1 MNEQIIWIVLKR
13 LRTPFLV
20 IIITFA
26 ISILGLVLIP
36 GTDNNGNPYQMTF
49 FDAFYFVTYM
59 ASTIG
64 FGEAPYT
71 FNYEQRMW
79 VSFAVYFTVIGW
91 FYGIGAIVSLI
102 QDEAL
107 RKALS
112 TNSFRNQV
120 KHINKPFY
128 IILGYNSITKSIIDR
143 LNGRDYRVVVL
154 DKDDKKIDEL
164 ILENFY
170 PDVPAF
176 VGDATNQKML
186 KIAGIHQKNCAG
198 IISLFEDDMVNS
210 KIATISKLLNKK
222 LDIIVKA
229 TSQQQLEH
237 FRSMDLKHVKN
248 PFDIIS
254 KRIYYGITAP
264 HIWLLEMWMY
274 GHILKLKKRDHFPQG
289 KYIIYGNGRMGKAIK
304 EGLEKAGVE
313 YVIKDF
319 DSQKYI
325 QDKNTTIFGDDD
337 DMESLLK
344 LGVKE
349 SSCIIA
355 ATQNDLLNLTILN
368 KAKQLNPKIFTM
380 ARENA
385 LDDLNIF
392 QASKINKIY
401 IVEKILA
408 DATYNYIA
416 RPLADLFIQEA
427 RKKDDEWA
435 EVIVHMLNNITGMNP
450 MYFETRLN
458 DDNAYALTLELQE
471 GENIT
476 LADLRRSRADRN
488 ELLHIVF
495 LLLKRGDEVYLMP
508 DSRMK
513 LEIGDELLIVSDEE
527 NYDDFEYIVNNI
539 YELEY
544 VLGCATS

>member
-1 MNEQIIWIVLKR
+1 MNEQIVWIILKR

-71 FNYEQRMW
+71 FNYPQRMW
-79 VSFAVYFTVIGW
+79 VSFTIYFTVVGW

-107 RKALS
+107 KKALS
-112 TNSFRNQV
+112 RNAFRNHV
-120 KHINKPFY
+120 RRISAPFY
-128 IILGYNSITKSIIDR
+128 IILGYNGITKSIIDR
-143 LNGRDYRVVVL
+143 LNSKEFRIVVL
-154 DKDDKKIDEL
+154 DKDEEKIDEL
-164 ILENFY
+164 VLENFH
-170 PDVPAF
+170 PNVPGF

-210 KIATISKLLNKK
+210 KIATISQLLNKK
-222 LDIIVKA
+222 INIIVKA
-229 TSQQQLEH
+229 TSKEQVEH
-237 FRSMDLKHVKN
+237 FKSMNLKHVKN

-274 GHILKLKKRDHFPQG
+274 GHILKLKNRDRFPVG
-289 KYIIYGNGRMGKAIK
+289 KYIIYGHGRMGKAIE
-304 EGLEKAGVE
+304 EGLQRASVE
-313 YVIKDF
+313 YVVKEF

-325 QDKNTTIFGDDD
+325 EEKNTTIFGD
-337 DMESLLK
+337 ESDVETLLE
-344 LGVKE
+344 LGIKE
-349 SSCIIA
+349 SACIIA
-355 ATQNDLLNLTILN
+355 ATNNDLLNLTILN
-368 KAKQLNPKIFTM
+368 KAKQLNPKIFTI
-380 ARENA
+380 ARENT
-385 LDDLNIF
+385 LDDLNMF
-392 QASKINKIY
+392 QASKVNKIY

-408 DATYNYIA
+408 DVTYNYIA

-435 EVIVHMLNNITGMNP
+435 EIIVNMLNNITGMNP
-450 MYFETRLN
+450 MYFETEIN
-458 DDNAYALTLELQE
+458 DENAYALTMRLQQ
-471 GENIT
+471 GEHIT
-476 LADLRRSRADRN
+476 LADLRRSREDRN
-488 ELLHIVF
+488 ELLHVVF
-495 LLLKRGDEVYLMP
+495 LLLKRDGEAQLMP
-508 DSRMK
+508 NARMDLK
-513 LEIGDELLIVSDEE
+513 VGDKLLIVADEE
-527 NYDDFEYIVNNI
+527 SYEDFEYIINNL

-544 VLGCATS
+544 VLGYKTS